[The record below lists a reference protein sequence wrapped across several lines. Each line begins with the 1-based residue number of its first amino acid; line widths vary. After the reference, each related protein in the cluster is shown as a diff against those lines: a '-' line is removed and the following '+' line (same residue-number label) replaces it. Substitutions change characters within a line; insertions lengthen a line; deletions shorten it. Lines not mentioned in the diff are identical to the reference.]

1 MRMIFYTLM
10 GKKRIKDRLAA
21 HFKIM
26 QAGSNSQITNCKKGS
41 SGGTGKT
48 FVSDS

>member
-1 MRMIFYTLM
+1 
-10 GKKRIKDRLAA
+10 
-21 HFKIM
+21 M

-48 FVSDS
+48 FVSDSLRICSAMVENIIQHTVN